1 MLNCAE
7 FELLICEYVD
17 GELAASQKA
26 ECEQHVAQCAG
37 CQALVD
43 EQRGLMNFLKGVADV
58 EPPAELITR
67 LIQDSP
73 LHREAVKNK
82 KRGWLRRFLAPVL
95 DPILQP
101 RFAMGM
107 AMTILSFSML
117 GKFAAPV
124 KQLKPS
130 DLDPVKVWVAVEDK
144 THRTW
149 DRAVKYYENLK
160 TVWEI
165 QTGLADLET
174 ADGKAGDAKNEKTK
188 AEDTKQ

>member
-1 MLNCAE
+1 MLTCAE
-7 FELLICEYVD
+7 FETLICEYVD
-17 GELAASQKA
+17 GELETPRRA
-26 ECEQHVAQCAG
+26 EADLHLAECAG
-37 CQALVD
+37 CRAAVD
-43 EQRGLMNFLKGVADV
+43 EQRGLLNFLEGVAEV

-73 LHREAVKNK
+73 LHREAAKSR
-82 KRGWLRRFLAPVL
+82 KRGWLRRLVAPVV

-144 THRTW
+144 TARTW

-165 QTGLADLET
+165 QAGLADLEQRP
-174 ADGKAGDAKNEKTK
+174 AKNEETPAKSK
-188 AEDTKQ
+188 AEETKQ